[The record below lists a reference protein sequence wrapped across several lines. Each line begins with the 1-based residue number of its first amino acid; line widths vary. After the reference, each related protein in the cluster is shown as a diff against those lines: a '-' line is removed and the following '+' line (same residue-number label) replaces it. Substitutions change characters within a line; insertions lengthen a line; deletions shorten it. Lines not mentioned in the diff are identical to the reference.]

1 MGASVTVRELQ
12 EQDYAGWGKLVAE
25 SPSGSPYS
33 TAEYL
38 DALCTAA
45 GGTFRILAVMR
56 GEEMV
61 GGVGLYERTARAGTW
76 VWPRLL
82 LYYNGLVLRHFETKY
97 PSQRTS
103 RSVESLNAL
112 AGAIAERGYASVILK
127 SRSPIDDL
135 RPFISRGWDV
145 RASYSYVVNLTD
157 MQAQWGRVEQNLRR
171 LVERGRQQGLTF
183 TQDDD
188 FDGFYA
194 LHAATLYRR
203 DVAAYLPK
211 EPFARW
217 YASLRALNIA
227 RLYHA
232 RMPDGRMAAT
242 QLVLAGAH
250 RVSHTISAAADPG
263 LQSSGANPFLR
274 WNAFEALAKEGYA
287 GNDLT
292 DASLNP
298 VTHFKAQLGGELSLT
313 LVATQPSSTRWKLG
327 SSADR
332 AYRQVRGMA
341 AAAVRR
347 LRGSQEK
354 APE

>member
-1 MGASVTVRELQ
+1 MGASVTVRELG
-12 EQDYAGWGKLVAE
+12 ETDYPAWGKLVAE

-45 GGTFRILAVMR
+45 GGSFRILGVMR

-61 GGVGLYERTARAGTW
+61 GGVGLYERVSRAGKW

-82 LYYNGLVLRHFETKY
+82 LYYNGPVLRHFDTKY
-97 PSQRTS
+97 PSQRAS
-103 RSVESLNAL
+103 RGVEALGAL
-112 AGAIAERGYASVILK
+112 AGALAERNYASVVLK
-127 SRSPIDDL
+127 SRAPLDDL

-145 RASYSYVVNLTD
+145 RASYTYVVSLTD
-157 MQAQWGRVEQNLRR
+157 LAAQWGRVEQNLRR
-171 LVERGRQQGLTF
+171 LVERARQQGLVF

-203 DVAAYLPK
+203 DVAAYLPR
-211 EPFARW
+211 EPFSRW
-217 YASLRALNIA
+217 YTRLRAQNIA

-232 RMPDGRMAAT
+232 RMPDGRIAAT

-250 RVSHTISAAADPG
+250 RESHTISAAADPE

-274 WNAFEALAKEGYA
+274 WHAFEALAREGYI

-298 VTHFKAQLGGELSLT
+298 VSHFKAQLGGDLALT
-313 LVATQPSSTRWKLG
+313 LVATSPSSRAWRIRATARRVISDAKALARG
-327 SSADR
+327 LRDR
-332 AYRQVRGMA
+332 MRGRHDGEA
-341 AAAVRR
+341 
-347 LRGSQEK
+347 E
-354 APE
+354 

>member
-1 MGASVTVRELQ
+1 MGASVTVRELGGK
-12 EQDYAGWGKLVAE
+12 DYPAWAKLVAE

-38 DALCTAA
+38 DALCSAA
-45 GGTFRILAVMR
+45 GGSFRILGVMR
-56 GEEMV
+56 GDEMV
-61 GGVGLYERTARAGTW
+61 GGVGLYERVGRAGTW
-76 VWPRLL
+76 IWPRLL
-82 LYYNGLVLRHFETKY
+82 LYYNGPVLRHFDTKY

-103 RSVESLNAL
+103 RSVESLSAL
-112 AGAIAERGYASVILK
+112 ADAIAERGYASVILK
-127 SRSPIDDL
+127 GRAPLDDL

-145 RASYSYVVNLTD
+145 SASYSYMVSLTD
-157 MQAQWGRVEQNLRR
+157 LAAQWGRVEQNLRR
-171 LVERGRQQGLTF
+171 LVERARQQGLVF

-211 EPFARW
+211 EPFSRW
-217 YASLRALNIA
+217 YTRLRAQNIA

-232 RMPDGRMAAT
+232 RMPDGRIAAT

-250 RVSHTISAAADPG
+250 RVSHTISAAADPE

-274 WNAFEALAKEGYA
+274 WHAFEALAREGYT

-298 VTHFKAQLGGELSLT
+298 VTHFKAQLGGDLALT
-313 LVATQPSSTRWKLG
+313 LVASSPSSRAWRINSTAERVFRGAKGLARG
-327 SSADR
+327 LRDR
-332 AYRQVRGMA
+332 MRRRGNGEA
-341 AAAVRR
+341 
-347 LRGSQEK
+347 E
-354 APE
+354 

>member
-1 MGASVTVRELQ
+1 MAASVTVRELA
-12 EQDYAGWGKLVAE
+12 EKDYPAWAKLVAG

-38 DALCTAA
+38 DALCSAA

-61 GGVGLYERTARAGTW
+61 AGVGLYERAGRAGKW
-76 VWPRLL
+76 IWPRLL

-97 PSQRTS
+97 PSQQTS
-103 RSVESLNAL
+103 RSVEALNAL
-112 AGAIAERGYASVILK
+112 AGAIAERGYANVILK
-127 SRSPIDDL
+127 NRSPLDDL

-145 RASYSYVVNLTD
+145 RASYTYVVNLTD
-157 MQAQWGRVEQNLRR
+157 LTAQWGRVEQNLRR
-171 LVERGRQQGLTF
+171 LVERARQQGLVF

-211 EPFARW
+211 EPFSRW
-217 YASLRALNIA
+217 YTRLRGQNIA

-232 RMPDGRMAAT
+232 RMPDGRIAAT

-250 RVSHTISAAADPG
+250 RVSHTISAAADPE

-274 WNAFEALAKEGYA
+274 WHAFEALSKEGYT

-298 VTHFKAQLGGELSLT
+298 VTHFKAQLGGDLAVT
-313 LVATQPSSTRWKLG
+313 LVATSPSSRGWRIH
-327 SSADR
+327 SALEQ
-332 AYRQVRGMA
+332 AYRGARGLARGLRDRVRG
-341 AAAVRR
+341 RR
-347 LRGSQEK
+347 GEEAQ
-354 APE
+354 